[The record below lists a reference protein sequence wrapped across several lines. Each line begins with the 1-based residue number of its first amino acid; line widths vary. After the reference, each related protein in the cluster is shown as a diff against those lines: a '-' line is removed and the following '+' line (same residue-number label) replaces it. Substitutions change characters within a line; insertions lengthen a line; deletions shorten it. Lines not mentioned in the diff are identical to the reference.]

1 MICECGATE
10 MCDACKEAPDH
21 KKPFGVNQ
29 CDGPSIF
36 LVGVE
41 EPIDSIKI
49 RFKAMLE
56 SQPKK
61 KKRSPNNSGS
71 ITTTYYCKPHAVAGC
86 PQCTK

>member
-21 KKPFGVNQ
+21 KKP
-29 CDGPSIF
+29 IF

-61 KKRSPNNSGS
+61 KKRSPNNGGR